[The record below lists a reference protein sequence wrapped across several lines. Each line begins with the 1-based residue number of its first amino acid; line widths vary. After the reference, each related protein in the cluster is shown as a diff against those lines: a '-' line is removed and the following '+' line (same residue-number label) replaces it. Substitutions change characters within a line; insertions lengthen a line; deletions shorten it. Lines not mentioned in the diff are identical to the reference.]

1 VAERK
6 GVRNEQDREAKAAGI
21 VRAARA
27 VVGKRGYAGA
37 SVQEIADTA
46 GVAKGTVFL
55 YFSSKETLGLA
66 VLRQVL
72 SEWWEDVD
80 SRLKQL
86 ERPGSPS
93 TVAAAVR
100 RSLDGGDELF
110 SWLGMLADVLEVN
123 ADPGTVIRFRQEL
136 LDGARR
142 LGLQMEAV
150 LPFLKRGEGL
160 EVGLTLHAM
169 MIGIHQITAGRMSGA
184 MPTPELAPFRV
195 DAAGAVGR
203 TLRIQLEG
211 ARAVTAQGAAP
222 AT

>member
-1 VAERK
+1 MAEPKR
-6 GVRNEQDREAKAAGI
+6 VRNEQHRKAKSDAI
-21 VRAARA
+21 VRAARS
-27 VVGKRGYAGA
+27 VVQREGYAGA
-37 SVQEIADTA
+37 SVQEIAELA

-72 SEWWEDVD
+72 SEWWADVD
-80 SRLKQL
+80 SRLKRL

-100 RSLDGGDELF
+100 RSLDGRDELF
-110 SWLGMLADVLEVN
+110 SWLGMLSVVLEAN
-123 ADPGTVIRFRQEL
+123 ADPESVVRFRQEL
-136 LDGARR
+136 VDGARV
-142 LGLQMEAV
+142 LGLEMEAV

-160 EVGLTLHAM
+160 EVSLTLHAM
-169 MIGIHQITAGRMSGA
+169 MIGIHQVTAGRMSGGMGA
-184 MPTPELAPFRV
+184 PELAPFRV

-203 TLRIQLEG
+203 TLRVQLEG
-211 ARAVTAQGAAP
+211 ARAVATLGAAP